1 MINIYFYL
9 FEAGAIISFLLLLF
23 KERKNREIFESI
35 ILAFVYGLL
44 LEIFDVYL
52 SGSYSYGKEFFLQI
66 FNIPLAIAAGWALI
80 YYAAR
85 KTSEC
90 YGLKWWQAPFLM
102 ALIAL
107 SIDMAMDAV
116 AIRIGFWS
124 WRIPFSEEWFGV
136 PYDNFVGWLA
146 VIWTFGLFINLSR
159 QNFISKRGA
168 NIIRYLAVI
177 VSPLLLSLQITLYVS
192 LSAIFS
198 GKFTANEIIGFY
210 ARKDF
215 GYAYYPEVQQMKM
228 YFFVLIVLVLSAYL
242 ARVVYLARKNIGGQ
256 FDIFSFVS
264 IFSVHLFF
272 LAMILIE
279 RIYKQIPLFIFLS
292 LAMLFFHIAINFI
305 PKNLRR
311 DKICH

>member
-1 MINIYFYL
+1 MTKIYFYL
-9 FEAGAIISFLLLLF
+9 FEAGAIISFLLLLY

-52 SGSYSYGKEFFLQI
+52 SGSYSYGREFFLQI
-66 FNIPLAIAAGWALI
+66 LNIPLAIAAGWAII

-90 YGLKWWQAPFLM
+90 YGLKWRQTPFLM

-124 WRIPFSEEWFGV
+124 WRIPFIEEWFGV

-146 VIWTFGLFINLSR
+146 VVWTFGLFINLSR
-159 QNFISKRGA
+159 QSFISEQKA
-168 NIIRYLAVI
+168 KIIRYLAVI
-177 VSPLLLSLQITLYVS
+177 ISPLLLSLQITLYVS
-192 LSAIFS
+192 LSAILS

-215 GYAYYPEVQQMKM
+215 GYAYYPEVQQMKA
-228 YFFVLIVLVLSAYL
+228 YFFGLIVLVLSAYL
-242 ARVVYLARKNIGGQ
+242 ARAVYLARKNIGGQ
-256 FDIFSFVS
+256 FDVFSFVS
-264 IFSVHLFF
+264 IFLVHLFF
-272 LAMILIE
+272 LAIVLVE
-279 RIYKQIPLFIFLS
+279 GIYRQVPLFVFISLS
-292 LAMLFFHIAINFI
+292 MLFFHIIINFI
-305 PKNLRR
+305 PK
-311 DKICH
+311 KIASK

>member
-1 MINIYFYL
+1 MTKIYFYL
-9 FEAGAIISFLLLLF
+9 FEAGAIISFLLLLY

-66 FNIPLAIAAGWALI
+66 LNIPLAIAAGWAII

-90 YGLKWWQAPFLM
+90 YGLKWRQTPFLM

-124 WRIPFSEEWFGV
+124 WRIPFTEEWFGV

-146 VIWTFGLFINLSR
+146 VVWTFGLFINLSR
-159 QNFISKRGA
+159 QGFISEQKA
-168 NIIRYLAVI
+168 KIIRYLAVI
-177 VSPLLLSLQITLYVS
+177 ISPLLLSLQITLYVS
-192 LSAIFS
+192 LSAILS

-215 GYAYYPEVQQMKM
+215 GYAYYPEVQQVKA
-228 YFFVLIVLVLSAYL
+228 YFFGLIVLVLSAYL
-242 ARVVYLARKNIGGQ
+242 VRAVYLARKNIGGQ
-256 FDIFSFVS
+256 FDVFSFVS
-264 IFSVHLFF
+264 IFLVHLFF
-272 LAMILIE
+272 LAIVLVE
-279 RIYKQIPLFIFLS
+279 GIYRQVPLFVFISLS
-292 LAMLFFHIAINFI
+292 MLFFHIIINFI
-305 PKNLRR
+305 PK
-311 DKICH
+311 KIALK